1 MAPHTHTR
9 AQLSLRARLLLAGIT
24 LSALPLVV
32 IAVLVYRQ
40 NNRMTAIAV
49 EESRVLAHADLDH
62 VARGAFA
69 LCVAQQEAL
78 SSMLQAALRTAQS
91 TLGRAGDAALARDSV
106 EWTATNQLTKQ
117 AGAVVL
123 PKLELGGRWLGQ
135 NLDPA
140 TPTPVVDEIA
150 GQAGCAFTLFQRMND
165 AGDMLRVATSVQS
178 AGQRA
183 IGSFIP
189 ARDNDGQVNPVI
201 AAVQRGEKYVGR
213 AFVVDA
219 WYITTYAPL
228 TARDGSLLG
237 MIFVGIKEQSLASLR
252 DQILATKVGATGYV
266 YVLDSKGRYVISQ
279 DGKRDGEDVWTTKDA
294 EGRLAIQDII
304 RVAKAAPAG
313 QTAEIAYWWKN
324 PSDPAPRR
332 KIVRAIYFPAWDWV
346 IGAGSYED
354 EFMAA
359 PNRLAAVGRSGANQ
373 ILLLLGV
380 TVAAA
385 VVFWFAAAQAL
396 SRRLIRIAD
405 QLKAGSD
412 QVLGAAGMIADAGQ
426 QVAEGASS
434 QAAALST
441 TAQNLQ
447 QMTSHG
453 TDVSHLTQG
462 ADSLMKQ
469 NIEKSAESLRAIVE
483 MTKAMNRIV
492 AESGEMGKIIKT
504 IDEIAFQTNIL
515 ALNAAVE
522 AARAGEAGAGFA
534 VVAEEVRNL
543 AGRAAEAA
551 RTTQVKL
558 DTNVTLV
565 TQAGNG
571 IRGVND
577 NFEAIVETAT
587 VIGEKV
593 QAITH
598 ATDDLAKQLAGVQQA
613 TGQLESVVQSNA
625 ANAEESA
632 SAAEE
637 LSAQAHEIAA
647 LVSDLFTLVHGSAKA
662 TRAGT
667 DFFERPSPTARSY
680 EPRTAKPESHPADL
694 AH

>member
-1 MAPHTHTR
+1 MTPHTR
-9 AQLSLRARLLLAGIT
+9 AQLSLRARMLLAGIT
-24 LSALPLVV
+24 LSALPLII

-62 VARGAFA
+62 VAKGAFA

-78 SSMLQAALRTAQS
+78 GSMLQAALRAAQA
-91 TLGRAGDAALARDSV
+91 TLGRAGDAALARDTI
-106 EWTATNQLTKQ
+106 EWTATNQLTK
-117 AGAVVL
+117 AASAVTL

-135 NLDPA
+135 NADPA
-140 TPTPVVDEIA
+140 AATPIVDEIA
-150 GQAGCAFTLFQRMND
+150 GQAGCAVTLFQRMND

-178 AGQRA
+178 GGRRA
-183 IGSFIP
+183 IGTYIP
-189 ARDNDGQVNPVI
+189 ARDADGQANAVI
-201 AAVQRGEKYVGR
+201 AAVLRGQKYVGR

-228 TARDGSLLG
+228 TARDGTLLG
-237 MIFVGIKEQSLASLR
+237 MVFVGIKEQSMASLR
-252 DQILATKVGATGYV
+252 DQIIATKVGTTGYV
-266 YVLDSKGRYVISQ
+266 YVLDSKGRYVISSG
-279 DGKRDGEDVWTTKDA
+279 GKRDGEDVWNTKDA
-294 EGRLAIQDII
+294 EGRPAIQDII

-313 QTAEIAYWWKN
+313 QTGEIAYWWQN
-324 PSDPAPRR
+324 PGDPAPRR
-332 KIVRAIYFPAWDWV
+332 KIVRVIYFPAWDWI

-359 PNRLAAVGRSGANQ
+359 PNRLAAVGRSGARQ
-373 ILLLLGV
+373 ILVILGLAI
-380 TVAAA
+380 AAA
-385 VVFWFAAAQAL
+385 VAFWFAAAQAL

-405 QLKAGSD
+405 QLKAGSE

-426 QVAEGASS
+426 QVAEGANS
-434 QAAALST
+434 QAAALSA

-447 QMTSHG
+447 SMTAHG
-453 TDVSHLTQG
+453 GEVSQLTRG

-483 MTKAMNRIV
+483 MTMAMNRIV

-558 DTNVTLV
+558 DNNVTLV

-593 QAITH
+593 QSITH
-598 ATDDLAKQLAGVQQA
+598 ATDDLAKQLSGVQQA

-647 LVSDLFTLVHGSAKA
+647 LVTELSTLVHGSAKA
-662 TRAGT
+662 RRAAAE
-667 DFFERPSPTARSY
+667 DADLPPSIARPV
-680 EPRTAKPESHPADL
+680 EPRAHKPELQPAHR